1 MCCCF
6 DTSNTMNI
14 SDFIDLLGIV
24 VNSGLAI
31 WVVSTLQNNLTNKR
45 YLKDHLIKEI
55 CEIRGDYKKFLT
67 ELYNGRIKPKAVV
80 PWFKLMNI
88 KTRDIMEIL
97 SQKFEI
103 DSDFLKPYQS
113 DLRTTVTELNEFI
126 ANYSLDTPL
135 TLEEN
140 SKRNDILISKMYSSL
155 SSFLGCKVGSFK
167 RDLWCKKNF
176 PRGFTKND
184 FPFF

>member
-140 SKRNDILISKMYSSL
+140 SKRELIKFQQENNNKFNKIIIDINDKQ
-155 SSFLGCKVGSFK
+155 
-167 RDLWCKKNF
+167 
-176 PRGFTKND
+176 
-184 FPFF
+184 